1 MKAETRAK
9 WETRKYK
16 FKRWAAEWIPPM
28 VLGFGGGMLIV
39 GYAGAIKNSSDINKI
54 KKRIDRQSEVLNQ
67 HADAG
72 NTLVDR
78 CREDHEKLE
87 ELERRQAL
95 LMEQA
100 LRETTGSVK

>member
-1 MKAETRAK
+1 MKAETKAK

-16 FKRWAAEWIPPM
+16 FKMWAAEWIPP
-28 VLGFGGGMLIV
+28 LAIGLGGGMLV
-39 GYAGAIKNSSDINKI
+39 GGYFGAIKNSSDINKM
-54 KKRIDRQSEVLNQ
+54 KKRIDHQSEVLDQ

-72 NTLVDR
+72 NALVDR

-100 LRETTGSVK
+100 LRETAGSVK